1 MFGGVG
7 GRRRTEKDPVTERA
21 DSLSS
26 SPPPPDRRRRGG
38 TSEDDDVY
46 DDVVYDVNDETT
58 KKTTM
63 ETQQMEKMKRKMHL
77 LQQELRAKD
86 DMLEAVQ
93 SQAKLDIVN
102 ARTRVDSIEEKR
114 EELEARC
121 AKAEKLALERT
132 NALETANK
140 KVKEAER
147 SAKVFMQRAN
157 AKISEALRENSSNT
171 ISKDAAENRELKN
184 ASSSSPSKIERKL
197 TPSNLSLQEKILR
210 IEERQQMEDEEGLMS
225 IHNNN
230 NNNNNNTA
238 TTTTSSSSPL
248 AANDNNRVIKQ
259 NEEDKEE
266 DKSNKEQTDMNQ
278 KQIEESL
285 RNEIQQL
292 LTQNADAARS
302 FQDSLE
308 IERNKRREAEERAE
322 MSEAACVRLQSELR
336 SKESLLKMME
346 TTRRTGDKSETT
358 ALRARILND
367 EVEANATSASPPTT
381 AKIEQV
387 LQKIQRPRR
396 KEGKEEESDDD
407 DNDDDDDDDD
417 DDEIPSFSPVK
428 SPPPPP
434 RKY

>member
-1 MFGGVG
+1 MFGVGHARGGG

-38 TSEDDDVY
+38 TSEDDDVVYDFY
-46 DDVVYDVNDETT
+46 DDDETT
-58 KKTTM
+58 KKTM
-63 ETQQMEKMKRKMHL
+63 ETQMEKMKRKMHL

-230 NNNNNNTA
+230 TA
-238 TTTTSSSSPL
+238 TTSSSSPL
-248 AANDNNRVIKQ
+248 AANDNRVKQ

-346 TTRRTGDKSETT
+346 TTRSTGDKSETT

-407 DNDDDDDDDD
+407 DDDNDDD

>member
-225 IHNNN
+225 IR
-230 NNNNNNTA
+230 NNNNNTA
-238 TTTTSSSSPL
+238 TTTTTSSSSPL
-248 AANDNNRVIKQ
+248 VAANDNRVIKQ

-346 TTRRTGDKSETT
+346 TTRSTGDKSETT

-407 DNDDDDDDDD
+407 DNDDDDDD
-417 DDEIPSFSPVK
+417 EIPSFSPVK

>member
-38 TSEDDDVY
+38 TSEDDDVVYDFY
-46 DDVVYDVNDETT
+46 DDDDETT
-58 KKTTM
+58 KKTM
-63 ETQQMEKMKRKMHL
+63 ETQMEKMKRKMHL

-225 IHNNN
+225 IHN
-230 NNNNNNTA
+230 TA
-238 TTTTSSSSPL
+238 TTSSSSPL
-248 AANDNNRVIKQ
+248 ANDRVKQ

-346 TTRRTGDKSETT
+346 TTRSTGDKSETT

-407 DNDDDDDDDD
+407 DNDDDDDD
-417 DDEIPSFSPVK
+417 EIPSFSPVK

>member
-1 MFGGVG
+1 MFIKGVG
-7 GRRRTEKDPVTERA
+7 HNARGGGGGRRTEKDPVTERA

-26 SPPPPDRRRRGG
+26 SPPPPDRRGGKGKG
-38 TSEDDDVY
+38 TSEDDVN
-46 DDVVYDVNDETT
+46 DVNDVNDDDDD
-58 KKTTM
+58 
-63 ETQQMEKMKRKMHL
+63 ETQKMMMMMMIKKNDDAMMEMEKMKRKMHL

-157 AKISEALRENSSNT
+157 AKISEALRENSNT
-171 ISKDAAENRELKN
+171 ISKDAAENREST
-184 ASSSSPSKIERKL
+184 SSSSPSKIERKL

-225 IHNNN
+225 IHN
-230 NNNNNNTA
+230 TA
-238 TTTTSSSSPL
+238 TTSSSSPL
-248 AANDNNRVIKQ
+248 ANDRVKQ

-266 DKSNKEQTDMNQ
+266 DKSNKEREMNQ

-346 TTRRTGDKSETT
+346 TTRSTGDKSETT

-407 DNDDDDDDDD
+407 DNDDDDDD
-417 DDEIPSFSPVK
+417 EIPSFSPVK

>member
-1 MFGGVG
+1 M
-7 GRRRTEKDPVTERA
+7 TERA

-38 TSEDDDVY
+38 GTSEDDVVY

-230 NNNNNNTA
+230 NTA

-248 AANDNNRVIKQ
+248 AANDNRVIKQ

-346 TTRRTGDKSETT
+346 TTRSTGDKSETT

-407 DNDDDDDDDD
+407 DNDDDDDDD
-417 DDEIPSFSPVK
+417 EIPSFSPVK